1 MLRLFAADAWLS
13 AVSSRHRRHSQSR
26 PSCGILQLFQ
36 VYDALSSL
44 SCSGSVAAFVE
55 VGIGTATALIRNKA
69 RSRHEVVK
77 PEAGKGHTDL

>member
-1 MLRLFAADAWLS
+1 MQVVFQRLSKGD
-13 AVSSRHRRHSQSR
+13 R
-26 PSCGILQLFQ
+26 ILD
-36 VYDALSSL
+36 VCSLSSL

-55 VGIGTATALIRNKA
+55 VGIGTATALSRNKA